1 MAILR
6 THRETSDGQ
15 SVACPLCATEIICN
29 VHVNAVTRDQLK
41 QLEADLWSAA
51 DNLRA
56 NSDLKSSEYS
66 TPVLGLIFLKFADNN
81 YRRHEAEILAQ
92 YHKLKG
98 TRREKEI
105 SEIAIEKCGFY
116 LPDHARYDYLLNLPE
131 VPGRQELPSNLPRVE
146 RVLPCTPD
154 QRLCKRCGKETV
166 VIGYEESSQL
176 DVEPAKYFVLVTKRE
191 KRACR
196 SCEELGVVSAL
207 LPPRIIEKCLAS
219 DRIVIDTIVSKYCNH
234 TPLHRQSVILER
246 DLGLEISRTTMD
258 GWVLKVDE
266 LLIPMVAAMRR
277 ELLGGTY
284 IQADE
289 TPVDVQMREGR
300 GKNHQAYL
308 WQYSRPGGSVVF
320 DFRLGRGRDGP
331 KRFLGQFEGIL
342 QTDGY
347 AAYDQIGGKRMVHA
361 ACWAH
366 ARRQFFEAVQLNP
379 RDPVA
384 TPIVARMDEL
394 FAVDAEA
401 RGRVTGLIGRHALR
415 QERAKPLLDDI
426 RSKIEAAQSVA
437 LPSSALSKACHYA
450 LTLRRKLTRFLEYP
464 ELELSNN
471 LAENSM
477 RPVALGRKNWTHIG
491 SPGAGPK
498 IAAILSI
505 VESCRRLKI
514 SVRDY
519 LAAIL
524 PGLADLPIKRLSSLI
539 PSVWA
544 SSDQG
549 NNCPKELRI
558 SRLPS

>member
-1 MAILR
+1 VSAPSIPSAPADL
-6 THRETSDGQ
+6 ELI
-15 SVACPLCATEIICN
+15 A
-29 VHVNAVTRDQLK
+29 QLK
-41 QLEADLWSAA
+41 SKLQYAELRIRVLEEQLRLMRIEKYGAA
-51 DNLRA
+51 G
-56 NSDLKSSEYS
+56 E
-66 TPVLGLIFLKFADNN
+66 
-81 YRRHEAEILAQ
+81 
-92 YHKLKG
+92 KLSHG
-98 TRREKEI
+98 QMELFELEHVV
-105 SEIAIEKCGFY
+105 SEIVEQAESECAPVHRSTKKS
-116 LPDHARYDYLLNLPE
+116 PKH
-131 VPGRQELPSNLPRVE
+131 PGRQELPANLPRVE

-154 QRLCKRCGKETV
+154 QRLCKRCGRDTV
-166 VIGYEESSQL
+166 VIGYEESSRL

-196 SCEELGVVSAL
+196 RCEELGVVSAP
-207 LPPRIIEKCLAS
+207 LPARIIEKCLAS
-219 DRIVIDTIVSKYCNH
+219 DRIVIDTVISKYCNH

-246 DLGLEISRTTMD
+246 DIGLEISRATLD
-258 GWVLKVDE
+258 GWVLKVGE

-277 ELLGGTY
+277 ELISGSY

-289 TPVDVQMREGR
+289 TPVGVQTREGR

-347 AAYDQIGGKRMVHA
+347 TAYDQIGGPRMVHA

-379 RDPVA
+379 RDLVA

-401 RGRVTGLIGRHALR
+401 RRRVIGLTGRHALR
-415 QERAKPLLDDI
+415 QEIAKPLMDEI
-426 RSKIEAAQSVA
+426 RERIEAAQSSA
-437 LPSSALSKACHYA
+437 LPSSALSNACHYA
-450 LTLRRKLTRFLEYP
+450 LTLWKKLTRFLEYP

-477 RPVALGRKNWTHIG
+477 RPVALGRKNWIHIG
-491 SPGAGPK
+491 SPQAGPK
-498 IAAILSI
+498 VAAILSV

-514 SVRDY
+514 SVRYY

-524 PGLADLPIKRLSSLI
+524 PGLADVTIR
-539 PSVWA
+539 
-544 SSDQG
+544 
-549 NNCPKELRI
+549 
-558 SRLPS
+558 RLPGLTPAAWVAQHSME